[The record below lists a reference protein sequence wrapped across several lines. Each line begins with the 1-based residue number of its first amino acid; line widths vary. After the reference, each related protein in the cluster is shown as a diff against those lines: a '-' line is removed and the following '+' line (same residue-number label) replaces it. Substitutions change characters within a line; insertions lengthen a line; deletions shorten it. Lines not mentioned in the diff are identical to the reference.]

1 MSAFGQVSAQKR
13 TIMKKSK
20 DASRKQFTTF
30 AAATPNNM
38 KLNLE
43 TIIEQYG
50 TMVSAI
56 AHRMI
61 QNKEI
66 AKEAAQE
73 VWFEIIKNISSFNGE
88 SELSTWIYVICKR
101 TIFRYIRNEKRVTMA
116 EIKAFR
122 DLPAIE
128 YHDTDKNE
136 LEWIKERCD
145 WCLTA
150 QNHCLNDDARMIFT
164 FRITLGLSFKQISEI
179 MEISEDNIR
188 QISSRSNNKI
198 MHFMNGTCPLYNPQG
213 TCKCRISQK
222 VTSLNLEKEYTS
234 LQKIIRL
241 VDVYQRLE
249 KELPRKNYWKKIMA

>member
-1 MSAFGQVSAQKR
+1 MES
-13 TIMKKSK
+13 
-20 DASRKQFTTF
+20 D
-30 AAATPNNM
+30 
-38 KLNLE
+38 LE

-61 QNKEI
+61 QNKEV

-73 VWFEIIKNISSFNGE
+73 VWFEIIKSISSFNGE

-101 TIFRYIRNEKRVTMA
+101 TISRYIRSEKRVAMT
-116 EIKAFR
+116 EIEAFR

-128 YHDTDKNE
+128 YSDTDKDE

-150 QNHCLNDDARMIFT
+150 QNHCLNNDARMIFT
-164 FRITLGLSFKQISEI
+164 FRITIGLSYKQISEI
-179 MEISEDNIR
+179 MGITEENVR
-188 QISSRSNNKI
+188 QISSRSNTKI
-198 MHFMNGTCPLYNPQG
+198 MHFMDGTCPLYNPQG
-213 TCKCRISQK
+213 TCKCRICKQ

-249 KELPRKNYWKKIMA
+249 KELPRKNYWEKFMV

>member
-1 MSAFGQVSAQKR
+1 MES
-13 TIMKKSK
+13 
-20 DASRKQFTTF
+20 D
-30 AAATPNNM
+30 
-38 KLNLE
+38 LE

-61 QNKEI
+61 QNKEV

-73 VWFEIIKNISSFNGE
+73 VWFEIIKSISSFNGE

-101 TIFRYIRNEKRVTMA
+101 TISRYIRSEKRVAVT
-116 EIKAFR
+116 EIEAFR

-128 YHDTDKNE
+128 YSDTDKDE

-150 QNHCLNDDARMIFT
+150 QNHCLNNDARIIFT
-164 FRITLGLSFKQISEI
+164 FRITIGLSYKQISEI
-179 MEISEDNIR
+179 MEITEENVR
-188 QISSRSNNKI
+188 QISSRSNTKI
-198 MHFMNGTCPLYNPQG
+198 MHFMDGTCPLYNPQG
-213 TCKCRISQK
+213 TCKCRICKQ

-249 KELPRKNYWKKIMA
+249 KELPRKNYWEKFMV

>member
-1 MSAFGQVSAQKR
+1 MES
-13 TIMKKSK
+13 
-20 DASRKQFTTF
+20 D
-30 AAATPNNM
+30 
-38 KLNLE
+38 LE

-61 QNKEI
+61 QNKEV

-73 VWFEIIKNISSFNGE
+73 VWFEIIKSISSFNGE

-101 TIFRYIRNEKRVTMA
+101 TISRYIRSEKRVAIT
-116 EIKAFR
+116 EIEAFR

-128 YHDTDKNE
+128 YINTDKDE

-150 QNHCLNDDARMIFT
+150 QNHCLNNDARMIFT
-164 FRITLGLSFKQISEI
+164 FRITIGLSYKQISEI
-179 MEISEDNIR
+179 MGMTEENVR
-188 QISSRSNNKI
+188 QISSRSNTKI
-198 MHFMNGTCPLYNPQG
+198 MHFMDGTCPLYNPQG
-213 TCKCRISQK
+213 TCKCRICKQ

-249 KELPRKNYWKKIMA
+249 KELPRKNYWEKFMA

>member
-1 MSAFGQVSAQKR
+1 MES
-13 TIMKKSK
+13 
-20 DASRKQFTTF
+20 D
-30 AAATPNNM
+30 
-38 KLNLE
+38 LE

-50 TMVSAI
+50 TMVSTI

-66 AKEAAQE
+66 AEEAAQE
-73 VWFEIIKNISSFNGE
+73 VWFEIIKSISSFNGE

-101 TIFRYIRNEKRVTMA
+101 TIFRYITNEKRITMT

-122 DLPAIE
+122 DLPPIE
-128 YHDTDKNE
+128 YNDTEDE

-150 QNHCLNDDARMIFT
+150 QNHCLNNDARMIFT
-164 FRITLGLSFKQISEI
+164 FRITIGLSYKQISKI
-179 MEISEDNIR
+179 METSEENVR

-198 MHFMNGTCPLYNPQG
+198 MHFMNDTYPLYNPQG
-213 TCKCRISQK
+213 TCKCRICKQ

-234 LQKIIRL
+234 LQNIIRL

-249 KELPRKNYWKKIMA
+249 KELPRKNYWKKFMS

>member
-1 MSAFGQVSAQKR
+1 MGS
-13 TIMKKSK
+13 
-20 DASRKQFTTF
+20 D
-30 AAATPNNM
+30 
-38 KLNLE
+38 LE

-61 QNKEI
+61 QNKEV

-73 VWFEIIKNISSFNGE
+73 VWFEIIKSISSFNGE

-101 TIFRYIRNEKRVTMA
+101 TISRYIRSEKRVAMT
-116 EIKAFR
+116 EIEAFR

-128 YHDTDKNE
+128 YSDTDKDE

-150 QNHCLNDDARMIFT
+150 QNHCLNNDARMIFT
-164 FRITLGLSFKQISEI
+164 FRITIGLSYKQISEI
-179 MEISEDNIR
+179 MEMTEENVR
-188 QISSRSNNKI
+188 QISSRSNTKI
-198 MHFMNGTCPLYNPQG
+198 MHFMDGTCPLYNPQG
-213 TCKCRISQK
+213 TCKCRICKQ

-249 KELPRKNYWKKIMA
+249 KELPRKNYWEKFMV

>member
-1 MSAFGQVSAQKR
+1 MES
-13 TIMKKSK
+13 
-20 DASRKQFTTF
+20 D
-30 AAATPNNM
+30 
-38 KLNLE
+38 LE

-61 QNKEI
+61 QNKEV

-73 VWFEIIKNISSFNGE
+73 VWFEIIKSISSFNGE

-101 TIFRYIRNEKRVTMA
+101 TISRYIRSEKRVAVT
-116 EIKAFR
+116 EIEAFR

-128 YHDTDKNE
+128 YSDTDKDE

-150 QNHCLNDDARMIFT
+150 QNHCLNNDARMIFT
-164 FRITLGLSFKQISEI
+164 FRITIGLSYKQISEI
-179 MEISEDNIR
+179 MGITEENVR
-188 QISSRSNNKI
+188 QISSRSNTKI
-198 MHFMNGTCPLYNPQG
+198 MHFMDGTCPLYNPQG
-213 TCKCRISQK
+213 TCKCRICKQ

-249 KELPRKNYWKKIMA
+249 KELPRKNYWEKFMV

>member
-1 MSAFGQVSAQKR
+1 MES
-13 TIMKKSK
+13 
-20 DASRKQFTTF
+20 D
-30 AAATPNNM
+30 
-38 KLNLE
+38 LE

-61 QNKEI
+61 QNKEV

-73 VWFEIIKNISSFNGE
+73 VWFEIIKSISSFNGE

-101 TIFRYIRNEKRVTMA
+101 TISRYIRSEKRVAMT
-116 EIKAFR
+116 EIEAFR

-128 YHDTDKNE
+128 YINTDKDE

-150 QNHCLNDDARMIFT
+150 QNHCLNNDARMIFT
-164 FRITLGLSFKQISEI
+164 FRITIGLSYKQISEI
-179 MEISEDNIR
+179 MGITEENVR
-188 QISSRSNNKI
+188 QISSRSNTKI
-198 MHFMNGTCPLYNPQG
+198 MHFMDGTCPLYNPHG
-213 TCKCRISQK
+213 TCKCRICKQ

-249 KELPRKNYWKKIMA
+249 KELPRKNYWEKFMV